1 MRLIPFFIGLALLTP
16 AQAGIYLTF
25 HRPASSGP
33 SAREQSANQA
43 RQRILQAQIAYRQAY
58 AQTLVNHPMDV
69 ELRQARLSLTKAY
82 RQLADARAQII
93 TQLRQNPQY
102 RRLEL
107 DLIEQESALAKEK
120 DSDKRLEQA
129 QQLLKLRAEKSSME
143 TSAMADSVEVSVAQ
157 SAVQSAKNELQAVE
171 KMYQWHL
178 AQADT
183 LSAAR
188 SQLQSARQEL
198 ATIGD

>member
-16 AQAGIYLTF
+16 AQAGVYLTF

-69 ELRQARLSLTKAY
+69 ELRQARISLTKAY

-102 RRLEL
+102 RHLEL
-107 DLIEQESALAKEK
+107 DLIEQESALAKEQ
-120 DSDKRLEQA
+120 DPDKRLEQA

-143 TSAMADSVEVSVAQ
+143 TSVMAESVEVSVAQ

-198 ATIGD
+198 AAIGD